1 VSTRAE
7 ENSLRNPV
15 LSVGR
20 VEKSMMRKL
29 QLQLDAIQKL
39 LERVLQKSEG

>member
-1 VSTRAE
+1 
-7 ENSLRNPV
+7 
-15 LSVGR
+15 
-20 VEKSMMRKL
+20 MMRKL